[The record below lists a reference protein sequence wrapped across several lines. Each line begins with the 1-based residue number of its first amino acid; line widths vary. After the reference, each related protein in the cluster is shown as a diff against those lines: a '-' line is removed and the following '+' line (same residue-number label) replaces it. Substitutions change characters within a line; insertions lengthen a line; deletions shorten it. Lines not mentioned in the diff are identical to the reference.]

1 MPLFLHVLKKKRG
14 QIQNL
19 QNEIHWRLREMMHL
33 KGFHTT
39 WHIMCSNITARFM
52 YYISV
57 SLLECSPHQIQ
68 TRDHFFLSGSFSPLS
83 LSHPRLEEQGRGRFL
98 LALVLKQ
105 GRCGRNTLTQGH
117 KSKCSPITAMPNPER
132 TERTRCGW
140 PWRHLGFKGIP
151 KHPW

>member
-83 LSHPRLEEQGRGRFL
+83 LSPQTWRTRQRQVPAGLSPQTREMWKKHSHPRAQEQ
-98 LALVLKQ
+98 VLTNHCHAQ
-105 GRCGRNTLTQGH
+105 PWENRENAVWLTLKTPRVQ
-117 KSKCSPITAMPNPER
+117 
-132 TERTRCGW
+132 
-140 PWRHLGFKGIP
+140 RHP
-151 KHPW
+151 